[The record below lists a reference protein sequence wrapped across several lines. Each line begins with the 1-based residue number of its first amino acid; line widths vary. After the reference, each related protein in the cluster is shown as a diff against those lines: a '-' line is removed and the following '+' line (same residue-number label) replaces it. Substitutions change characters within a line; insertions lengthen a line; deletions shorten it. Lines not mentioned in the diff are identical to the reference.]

1 MELRLSLAQLS
12 PSLFTLN
19 LFIKL
24 ISKLKLAPVENW
36 NLHIMWGWALLKYCT
51 AKCKI
56 LHIGIFIKC
65 KINFQNV
72 VQYIAELHIQN
83 VQCAMT
89 CTFSCA
95 RPCFLKNKFKSLGA
109 TNTANCKI
117 FHTWICN
124 MCSIVHNLAQF
135 TLQVSWV
142 MQLII

>member
-1 MELRLSLAQLS
+1 MERNGYVLAKTRNYLHS
-12 PSLFTLN
+12 DGNIFMHHGS
-19 LFIKL
+19 
-24 ISKLKLAPVENW
+24 
-36 NLHIMWGWALLKYCT
+36 LHIMWGWALLKYCT

-72 VQYIAELHIQN
+72 VQYIAQLHIQN
-83 VQCAMT
+83 VQYAMT

-95 RPCFLKNKFKSLGA
+95 RPCFLKNKFKILGA